1 MGDLVPADVGPGV
14 RQPSGRP
21 VIPAA
26 AWTRPLGLPPER
38 VGRPRVHVPM
48 IDDGP
53 WAGVPI
59 GGLGA
64 GSIGPTYRGDFARWH
79 LRVGR
84 HRFLPVAADGWALA
98 VRTAEDMWAGPLAA
112 GSAPTLAAFGP
123 PLPEGGG
130 TYAALFPRAWSTY
143 DRPPVPV
150 HAVCEQ
156 LAPILPGNEE
166 ASSLPLG
173 LFHWTIEN
181 TLPTRATIGLLFSFR
196 DPRGEEWGV
205 EPAAGAWSELVR
217 GVGVT
222 GVLLHGA
229 PDAPAD
235 ARGTLAV
242 AVAVAPDVTVRV
254 RSRFDTTDGADLW
267 ADFSADARLDDSD
280 DRRTTLAGEPLGV
293 AVSATVELEP
303 GERRS
308 IRFALAWDLPIVEF
322 GARRRWRKRY
332 TDAWGISGER
342 AFDIA
347 MHGLAH
353 EAEWR
358 AAIEAWQAPILADPL
373 RPEWYK
379 GALFNELYFLLDGG
393 TFWGTELEPPA
404 DRDEASAAADAHGT
418 DGVDGE
424 VRHRFALIE
433 CFDYPFY
440 NTVDVNFY
448 ASFAILALWPRLEL
462 ATIRDVVEAVPVD
475 DPLVV
480 TIESDGHAAIRKLH
494 STVVHDVGGPA
505 DDPFH
510 RPNFYK
516 FQDVNAWKDLAP
528 KLVLQAWRDYLA
540 IGDREA
546 LRASWPAM
554 QVVLDALA
562 VHDRDGDGLPEH
574 DGTPDQT
581 YDTWPMRGPSAYG
594 GSLWLGALR
603 AAEEIAREFGEND
616 SSAAFGDRFERAR
629 ASFERRLW
637 ADDHYRYDDGGGA
650 SSDSIM
656 ADQLAG
662 QWYADVTCLG
672 DLVDPAHVDAALRT
686 IHARNVRGFAGG
698 TMGAVNGTR
707 LDGSVDRSSEQ
718 SQEVWVG
725 TTYALAAF
733 MIGRGLV
740 QEGWETAR
748 GAAAVTYERGM
759 WFRTPEAYDVDGNFR
774 ASLYLRPLAIW
785 AIEEALARRARAAQ
799 A

>member
-1 MGDLVPADVGPGV
+1 MRDHVPAAVRPEV

-21 VIPAA
+21 AIPAA
-26 AWTRPLGLPPER
+26 AWSRPLGLPPER
-38 VGRPRVHVPM
+38 VGRPRVDLPM

-53 WAGVPI
+53 WAGIPI

-84 HRFLPVAADGWALA
+84 HRFLPVASDGWAMA
-98 VRTAEDMWAGPLAA
+98 VRTADTVWAGPLAA
-112 GSAPTLAAFGP
+112 GDAPTLPAFGP
-123 PLPEGGG
+123 PLPTGSG

-143 DRPPVPV
+143 DGAPVPV

-156 LAPILPGNEE
+156 LAPIVPGDEE
-166 ASSLPLG
+166 ASCLPLG
-173 LFHWTIEN
+173 LFQWTIEN
-181 TLPTRATIGLLFSFR
+181 TLPTRATVGLLFTFR
-196 DPRGEEWGV
+196 DPRGEEWEV

-217 GVGVT
+217 GVGGT

-229 PDAPAD
+229 PDTPAD
-235 ARGTLAV
+235 ARGTFAIAV
-242 AVAVAPDVTVRV
+242 DATPDVTVGV
-254 RSRFDTTDGADLW
+254 QTWFDTTDGADLW
-267 ADFSADARLDDSD
+267 ADFTADARIDDSD
-280 DRRTTLAGEPLGV
+280 HRRATVAGEPLGV

-303 GERRS
+303 GEQRS

-322 GARRRWRKRY
+322 GAGRRWRKRY
-332 TDAWGISGER
+332 TDTWGISGER
-342 AFDIA
+342 AFAIA
-347 MHGLAH
+347 AHGLAH
-353 EAEWR
+353 EAHWR
-358 AAIEAWQAPILADPL
+358 AAIEDWQAPILADPL

-379 GALFNELYFLLDGG
+379 GALFNELYLLLDGG
-393 TFWGTELEPPA
+393 TFWGTELDPA
-404 DRDEASAAADAHGT
+404 AGGGEAAAAEDGRGT
-418 DGVDGE
+418 DRANGA
-424 VRHRFALIE
+424 VRHRFALLE

-448 ASFAILALWPRLEL
+448 ASFAILALWPGLEL
-462 ATIRDVVEAVPVD
+462 TSLRDVVEAVPVD
-475 DPLVV
+475 DPTVV
-480 TIESDGHAAIRKLH
+480 TIESDGHAAIRKLP

-505 DDPFH
+505 EDPFH

-540 IGDREA
+540 TGAREA
-546 LRASWPAM
+546 LREGWPAM
-554 QVVLDALA
+554 QLVLDALA
-562 VHDRDGDGLPEH
+562 LHDRDGDGLPEH

-603 AAEEIAREFGEND
+603 AAEAIGRELGEND
-616 SSAAFGDRFERAR
+616 RSAAFGDRFERAR

-637 ADDHYRYDDGGGA
+637 AVDHYRYDDGGGA

-662 QWYADVTCLG
+662 QWYADVTGLG
-672 DLVDPAHVDAALRT
+672 DLVDPARVEAALRT
-686 IHARNVRGFAGG
+686 VHARNVRGFADG

-707 LDGSVDRSSEQ
+707 PDGSVDCSSEQ
-718 SQEVWVG
+718 SQEVWIG

-733 MIGRGLV
+733 MIGRGLA

-748 GAAAVTYERGM
+748 GAASVTYERGL
-759 WFRTPEAYDVDGNFR
+759 WFRTPEAYDADGNYR
-774 ASLYLRPLAIW
+774 ASIYLRPLAIW
-785 AIEEALARRARAAQ
+785 AIEDALARRAASG
-799 A
+799 